1 MAEPRVPTGTIC
13 ANERF
18 VPLHSGDSTPH
29 HGPSCRSGGCIGA
42 RRLGTKSTQYRVNE
56 SVTTLRLLR
65 PFLRLLLPLLLL
77 LLIALPFFARFAH
90 RVLFVRFDRKMRWL
104 AVATR
109 GQPTTSART
118 SARRSST
125 FVGNKRINKRRVPSS
140 SSHPSLSSL
149 IPEQRRTNELI
160 KTGHIPEQCWCDIH
174 RWKTPWSLS
183 HTPPPH
189 PSPSS
194 SPSSSPPSS
203 PPFPSTVWR
212 VRTSL

>member
-90 RVLFVRFDRKMRWL
+90 RVLFVRVDGKMRWL

-118 SARRSST
+118 ARTSARRRSST
-125 FVGNKRINKRRVPSS
+125 FVEIRESVRDVCLPRPRRFSAPLSLVPY
-140 SSHPSLSSL
+140 P
-149 IPEQRRTNELI
+149 RTTTNE
-160 KTGHIPEQCWCDIH
+160 C
-174 RWKTPWSLS
+174 
-183 HTPPPH
+183 
-189 PSPSS
+189 
-194 SPSSSPPSS
+194 
-203 PPFPSTVWR
+203 VN
-212 VRTSL
+212 

>member
-90 RVLFVRFDRKMRWL
+90 RVLFVRFDRKMRCL
-104 AVATR
+104 PSRPAGNLLPLPVLPVLQPVAAAHLLEIR
-109 GQPTTSART
+109 ESIRDVCLPRLRT
-118 SARRSST
+118 
-125 FVGNKRINKRRVPSS
+125 P
-140 SSHPSLSSL
+140 LSR
-149 IPEQRRTNELI
+149 P
-160 KTGHIPEQCWCDIH
+160 
-174 RWKTPWSLS
+174 LS
-183 HTPPPH
+183 PNNDERM
-189 PSPSS
+189 S
-194 SPSSSPPSS
+194 
-203 PPFPSTVWR
+203 
-212 VRTSL
+212 